1 MPCLAFVNSW
11 FTAPPYIRS
20 RCFARGSEVV
30 FYYIYFF
37 FDFKFNTMS
46 NTMSDKNSVNFT
58 RREFLGTVAA
68 AAAFTIVPR
77 SVLGGPGYTAPS
89 DMVNLAGIGVGSQG
103 GGDIQ
108 NIATPDV
115 PIKRRPFGG
124 GGMLMQPYAGIQPPR
139 RERRASDNPVQMG
152 DAEKQSFKHAN
163 IYALCDVDHDY
174 SGHILAGY
182 PKAKKYTDF
191 REMIDKEKEIDA
203 VLIGTPDHT
212 HAVIA
217 AYAMKAG
224 KHVFVE
230 KPMAKTIYETRF
242 LRDLAKQTGVVTQMG
257 NQGHN
262 IEGTMQTVEWIQGGV
277 IGDVRE
283 VHLWTNRPM
292 WRQGYFDRP
301 AGVDIPS
308 NLNYDVWLG
317 PAPDKPYNPEML
329 HFAWR
334 GLWDY
339 GTGAMGDMGAH
350 TFDAPIW
357 ALNLGMPT
365 KIQATSTPY
374 NKDYLPQSECVTYE
388 FPARGNMPPVKVTW
402 SDGGIKPARP
412 AELEA
417 NRQLREVLYIGDKG
431 LIMHGTHGAEPQLI
445 PERPGFVAPEKTL
458 KRPSN
463 IYVDFIEA
471 IKEGR
476 KAANDFE
483 VSAKLT
489 EIMLLTNIAV
499 AAQRLD
505 LTLEYDA
512 ENMRITNCPEGTIIS
527 TMSIVKVGACKGL
540 SSKG

>member
-1 MPCLAFVNSW
+1 MNNFSRNSKN
-11 FTAPPYIRS
+11 FSRRSFIGTTA
-20 RCFARGSEVV
+20 A
-30 FYYIYFF
+30 
-37 FDFKFNTMS
+37 T
-46 NTMSDKNSVNFT
+46 
-58 RREFLGTVAA
+58 AA
-68 AAAFTIVPR
+68 GFMIVPR
-77 SVLGGPGYTAPS
+77 HVLGGVGYKAPS
-89 DMVNLAGIGVGSQG
+89 DMVNIAGIGVGSQG

-115 PIKRRPFGG
+115 PIQRRMGFGG
-124 GGMLMQPYAGIQPPR
+124 FLIQPYAGIQPQR
-139 RERRASDNPVQMG
+139 SGAFGQRSGVANSDAPVQMG
-152 DAEKQSFKHAN
+152 AAAEAESFKHAN

-174 SGHILAGY
+174 AGHIMAGY
-182 PKAKKYTDF
+182 PKAKKYHDF
-191 REMIDKEKEIDA
+191 REMIDNEKEIDA

-217 AYAMKAG
+217 AYAMRAG

-230 KPMAKTIYETRF
+230 KPMAKTIHEVRF
-242 LRDLAKQTGVVTQMG
+242 LSDLAKETGLVTQMG

-262 IEGTMQTVEWIQGGV
+262 IEGTMQTVEWIQSGA

-283 VHLWTNRPM
+283 VHLWSNRPV

-301 AGVDIPS
+301 AGVDVPA
-308 NLNYDVWLG
+308 NLKYDLWLG
-317 PAPDKPYNPEML
+317 PAAEKAYNPDIL

-365 KIQATSTPY
+365 KIQATTTPF
-374 NKDYLPQSECVTYE
+374 NKEYLPQAESVTYE

-412 AELEA
+412 AGLEA
-417 NRQLREVLYIGDKG
+417 DRQLREALYVGDKG
-431 LIMHGTHGAEPQLI
+431 MMMHGTHGASPELI
-445 PERPGFVAPEKTL
+445 PNDPGFKEPEKWL
-458 KRPSN
+458 NRPSSV
-463 IYVDFIEA
+463 YVDFIEA

-483 VSAKLT
+483 VSSKLT

-499 AAQRLD
+499 VSQQLNK
-505 LTLEYDA
+505 TLEYDA
-512 ENMRITNCPEGTIIS
+512 ANMKITNCEEANNYFHYEYRNGW
-527 TMSIVKVGACKGL
+527 KL
-540 SSKG
+540 

>member
-1 MPCLAFVNSW
+1 MKIKSFNS
-11 FTAPPYIRS
+11 P
-20 RCFARGSEVV
+20 
-30 FYYIYFF
+30 
-37 FDFKFNTMS
+37 M
-46 NTMSDKNSVNFT
+46 NFT
-58 RREFLGTVAA
+58 RREFLGTMAA
-68 AAAFTIVPR
+68 TAAFTIVPR

-115 PIKRRPFGG
+115 PIKQNMGAMMGLF
-124 GGMLMQPYAGIQPPR
+124 LMQPYAGIQPPR
-139 RERRASDNPVQMG
+139 PERRASDDVIQMG
-152 DAEKQSFKHAN
+152 DANKKTFKHAN

-174 SGHILAGY
+174 AGPILAGY
-182 PKAKKYTDF
+182 PKAKKYKDF

-203 VLIGTPDHT
+203 VLIGTPDHN

-217 AYAMKAG
+217 SYAMKAG

-230 KPMAKTIYETRF
+230 KPMAKTIYETRY

-262 IEGTMQTVEWIQGGV
+262 VEGTMQTVEWIQSGV
-277 IGDVRE
+277 IGNVTE
-283 VHLWTNRPM
+283 VHMWSNRPM

-301 AGVDIPS
+301 EGVAVPDGFA
-308 NLNYDVWLG
+308 YDVWLG
-317 PAPDKPYNPEML
+317 PAPEKPYNPATT

-357 ALNLGMPT
+357 ALNLGLPT
-365 KIQATSTPY
+365 KIQATSTPF
-374 NKDYLPQSECVTYE
+374 NSEYLPQAETVTYE
-388 FPARGNMPPVKVTW
+388 FAARGNMPPVKVTW

-412 AELEA
+412 AGLEPG
-417 NRQLREVLYIGDKG
+417 RELRECLYIGDKG
-431 LIMHGTHGAEPQLI
+431 MIMHGTHGATPELI
-445 PERPGFVAPEKTL
+445 PADPDFVEPAKTL
-458 KRPSN
+458 ERPSN

-476 KAANDFE
+476 KAHNDFE
-483 VSAKLT
+483 TAAKLN

-499 AAQRLD
+499 VSQNMNI
-505 LTLEYDA
+505 TLEYDA
-512 ENMRITNCPEGTIIS
+512 ENMKITNLPE
-527 TMSIVKVGACKGL
+527 ANNYFHYEYRKGWSL
-540 SSKG
+540 